1 MSIRILAAAFAATTA
16 FGTAGAHAQWKPDRP
31 ITMIVA
37 FAAGGGTDTVA
48 RAAAAILQ
56 QELGQ
61 PVNVVNRPGAGG
73 LTGTLEM
80 ARAEPDGYTI
90 GLAATNL
97 NVHGWQQPGSV
108 TPEDFTP
115 IALINTNAAGF
126 QVAADSP
133 FENLADAMEAFKAN
147 PQDFTSSASG
157 IGGVW
162 HIGLLKLAMSQG
174 IDPAD
179 IVFVPT
185 GGAAPS
191 INELIAGGVDFAPT
205 AVAESAAQIRAGQ
218 IRSLGVMAD
227 ERLEAFPDIPTVE
240 EAIGTPVLHYSW
252 TGFVAPL
259 ETPDEIVEA
268 YKEAVRK
275 VSESPQF
282 RDQLINLGFGISYV
296 PGEEF
301 ATFMT
306 EQYESSG
313 EALRAAGLTQ

>member
-1 MSIRILAAAFAATTA
+1 MTARGYAVTTA
-16 FGTAGAHAQWKPDRP
+16 ALLALGLGQAHAEWKPDRP
-31 ITMIVA
+31 ITMIIA

-48 RAAAAILQ
+48 RAAAAVMQ
-56 QELGQ
+56 QEFGQ

-133 FENLADAMEAFKAN
+133 FQTLAEAMEAFKAD
-147 PQDFTSSASG
+147 PQSFTSSASG
-157 IGGVW
+157 VGGVW

-179 IVFVPT
+179 IVFIPT

-191 INELIAGGVDFAPT
+191 LNELIAGGVDFAPT
-205 AVAESAAQIRAGQ
+205 AVAESGPQIRSGQ
-218 IRSLGVMAD
+218 VRSLGVMAE
-227 ERLEAFPDIPTVE
+227 ERLEAFPDIPTVG
-240 EAIGTPVLHYSW
+240 EALGTPVLHYSW

-259 ETPDEIVEA
+259 GTPDDVIEA
-268 YKEAVRK
+268 YRK
-275 VSESPQF
+275 AARAVSESEQF
-282 RDQLINLGFGISYV
+282 RQQLSSLGFGLSYAE
-296 PGEEF
+296 GDAF
-301 ATFMT
+301 ATFMA
-306 EQYESSG
+306 EQYQSSG
-313 EALRAAGLTQ
+313 DALRAAGMIQ